1 MACKFAEQAQE
12 AFKVNTGWT
21 HQVLDVHPYA
31 CQERAQHIV
40 ADCQHKGEVL
50 IWCDES
56 AQHQRLHRH
65 QAVQAREP
73 LRMQILHAHCSV
85 ALQTEPHTVSDH
97 LAVRVPS

>member
-12 AFKVNTGWT
+12 AFKLNTGWT
-21 HQVLDVHPYA
+21 HQVLDVHPNA

-40 ADCQHKGEVL
+40 ADCQHEGEVL

-65 QAVQAREP
+65 QAVQARDRCGCKYCMP
-73 LRMQILHAHCSV
+73 TVAQPCKQNHIQCRIIL
-85 ALQTEPHTVSDH
+85 Q
-97 LAVRVPS
+97 